1 MIDWMVTVFGIDN
14 IDLSLKFMIGKIFIT
29 KHILLKFITNAEKF
43 YFDIYNIF
51 EKYFG
56 TYLSSSRF
64 LTA

>member
-43 YFDIYNIF
+43 YFDIYNIIYS
-51 EKYFG
+51 KN
-56 TYLSSSRF
+56 TLV
-64 LTA
+64 LI